1 MRLLDALRALQRP
14 WAESRPALLTSAP
27 TTLGPT
33 VCVRRIHS
41 SVAARGVHKHA
52 LCSHSTNVCMAA
64 WLKSASLLQVLANTI
79 IDEAVS

>member
-1 MRLLDALRALQRP
+1 VHSIPYTLTLC
-14 WAESRPALLTSAP
+14 SRN
-27 TTLGPT
+27 LGPT
-33 VCVRRIHS
+33 VCVRRIQS
-41 SVAARGVHKHA
+41 SVAARGEHKHA